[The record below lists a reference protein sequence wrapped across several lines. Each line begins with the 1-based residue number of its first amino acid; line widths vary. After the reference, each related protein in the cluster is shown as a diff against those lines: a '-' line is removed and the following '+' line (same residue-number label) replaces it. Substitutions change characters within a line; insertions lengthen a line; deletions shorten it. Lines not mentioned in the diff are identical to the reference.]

1 MMAKVVKLPHTKQV
15 EFGGLT
21 LQLRLGAKDILQ
33 IEGRLNESMMGLFMN
48 GQGGMGLPSTNKLL
62 TVLQGANQVSGV
74 TDKHILEAFE
84 KFLDEGNTTMDVM
97 TIIQELLDES
107 GFFGK
112 DKPKEVGELK
122 EEAVDFMAMD

>member
-1 MMAKVVKLPHTKQV
+1 MKLPHTKQV

-21 LQLRLGAKDILQ
+21 LQLRLSAKDILR
-33 IEGRLNESMMGLFMN
+33 IEGRLNESLMGLFMN

-84 KFLDEGNTTMDVM
+84 NFLDNGNTTMDVM
-97 TIIQELLDES
+97 TIIQELLDEA

-112 DKPKEVGELK
+112 DKLKEVGESK